1 MTSRYKMKLQS
12 HLVSMSIY
20 WSGNQHVGQ
29 ASRLQLNKIFSQASD
44 LEPTPRKAGR
54 LRYKSMAKH
63 RLCGVIISLAL
74 AVATAISALAAGD
87 KIDLEALTKKAQE
100 GDRQAQYDLGMVY
113 YSGKDEIPRNM
124 ELGAEWFL
132 KSAKQ
137 GHTEAQFAIGRCYFY
152 GRGVPRDKVLGV
164 EWYHQAALKDHIQAT
179 YELGDC
185 YFIGEG
191 VERDHAKSIEWFSKS
206 AAQGEKGAQF
216 RIARI
221 LETGDPSVRNPLQ
234 ALEEYKKSASGGDA
248 FAEYLVGT
256 FYEEGKGVPQ
266 DIARAIQ
273 SYKTAAPKLEDARA
287 KLAYFY
293 GQGRGVEKDPI
304 EAYKWL
310 EAAKSSASGDLAL
323 KQLKAELEATLTPE
337 QRKAAAEKI
346 EAYIKQHNIQQD
358 EL

>member
-1 MTSRYKMKLQS
+1 
-12 HLVSMSIY
+12 MSIY
-20 WSGNQHVGQ
+20 WSGNQPVGQ
-29 ASRLQLNKIFSQASD
+29 ASRLPSNGIFSQASD

-54 LRYKSMAKH
+54 QRYNSIFRN
-63 RLCGVIISLAL
+63 RLCGLILSLAL
-74 AVATAISALAAGD
+74 AVATAISAHAAGD
-87 KIDLEALTKKAQE
+87 KFDLEALTKKAQE

-113 YSGKDEIPRNM
+113 YAGKYELPRNV

-137 GHTEAQFAIGRCYFY
+137 GHTEAEFSIGRCYFD
-152 GRGVPRDKVLGV
+152 GRGVPRNRVVGV
-164 EWYHQAALKDHIQAT
+164 EWYRQAAMKDHIQAT

-191 VERDHAKSIEWFSKS
+191 VKRDHAESLKWFSKS

-221 LETGDPSVRNPLQ
+221 YEDGDPSVRDPLQ
-234 ALEEYKKSASGGDA
+234 ALEAYKKSASGGDP

-256 FYEEGKGVPQ
+256 FYEQGKGVPQ

-273 SYKTAAPKLEDARA
+273 SYKMAAPKSEDARLR
-287 KLAYFY
+287 LAQLY
-293 GQGRGVEKDPI
+293 GQGKGVEADPV

-310 EAAKSSASGDLAL
+310 ETAKMSASGDLVL
-323 KQLKAELEATLTPE
+323 SKLKADLEATLTPE
-337 QRKAAAEKI
+337 QRKAAAAKI

-358 EL
+358 EE

>member
-1 MTSRYKMKLQS
+1 MKLQS
-12 HLVSMSIY
+12 NLVSLSIY
-20 WSGNQHVGQ
+20 WSGNQCVGQ
-29 ASRLQLNKIFSQASD
+29 ASRLPSNGIFSQASD

-54 LRYKSMAKH
+54 RRDNSISKH
-63 RLCGVIISLAL
+63 RLFGLILSLAL

-87 KIDLEALTKKAQE
+87 KFDLEALTKKAQE

-113 YSGKDEIPRNM
+113 YSGKYEIPRNV

-137 GHTEAQFAIGRCYFY
+137 GHTEAQFATGRCYFY
-152 GRGVPRDKVLGV
+152 GRGVPRDRVVGA
-164 EWYHQAALKDHIQAT
+164 EWYHQAAMKDHIQAT

-191 VERDHAKSIEWFSKS
+191 VKRDHAESLKWFSKS

-221 LETGDPSVRNPLQ
+221 FEDGDPSVRDPLK
-234 ALEEYKKSASGGDA
+234 ALEEYKKSANGGNA
-248 FAEYLVGT
+248 YAEYLVGT
-256 FYEEGKGVPQ
+256 YYEQGKGVPQ

-273 SYKTAAPKLEDARA
+273 SYKIAAPKSEDARA
-287 KLAYFY
+287 RLAYFY
-293 GQGRGVEKDPI
+293 GQGIGVSADPV

-310 EAAKSSASGDLAL
+310 ETVKLSASDDEELS
-323 KQLKAELEATLTPE
+323 KLKAELEATLTPE
-337 QRKAAAEKI
+337 QRKAAAAKI
-346 EAYIKQHNIQQD
+346 EAYLKQHNIQQD
-358 EL
+358 EQ

>member
-1 MTSRYKMKLQS
+1 
-12 HLVSMSIY
+12 MSIY

-29 ASRLQLNKIFSQASD
+29 ASRLPSNGIFSQASD

-54 LRYKSMAKH
+54 QRYNSNFQN
-63 RLCGVIISLAL
+63 RLCGLILSLAL
-74 AVATAISALAAGD
+74 ALTSAVSALAAGD
-87 KIDLEALTKKAQE
+87 KFDLEALTKKAQE

-113 YSGKDEIPRNM
+113 YAGKYEIPRNV

-132 KSAKQ
+132 KSAQQ

-152 GRGVPRDKVLGV
+152 GRGVPRDRVVGV
-164 EWYHQAALKDHIQAT
+164 EWYHQAAMKDHRQAT

-191 VERDHAKSIEWFSKS
+191 VKRNHAESLKWFSKS

-221 LETGDPSVRNPLQ
+221 YEDGDPSVRDPLQ
-234 ALEEYKKSASGGDA
+234 ALEAYKKSASGGSA
-248 FAEYLVGT
+248 FAEFLVGT
-256 FYEEGKGVPQ
+256 FYEEGKGVPK

-273 SYKTAAPKLEDARA
+273 SYKIAAPKSEDARA
-287 KLAYFY
+287 RLAYLY
-293 GQGRGVEKDPI
+293 GQGKGVEADPV

-310 EAAKSSASGDLAL
+310 ETAKMSASDDAAL
-323 KQLKAELEATLTPE
+323 SKLKADLEATLTPE
-337 QRKAAAEKI
+337 QRKAAAAKI
-346 EAYIKQHNIQQD
+346 EAYIKEHNIQQD
-358 EL
+358 EE

>member
-1 MTSRYKMKLQS
+1 
-12 HLVSMSIY
+12 MSIY

-29 ASRLQLNKIFSQASD
+29 ASRLPSKGIFLQASD
-44 LEPTPRKAGR
+44 LEPTPRKAGHQ
-54 LRYKSMAKH
+54 RYNSISKQ
-63 RLCGVIISLAL
+63 RLCSLMLSMAL

-132 KSAKQ
+132 KSAQQ
-137 GHTEAQFAIGRCYFY
+137 GHTEAQFATGRCYFY
-152 GRGVPRDKVLGV
+152 GRGVPRDKVVGV
-164 EWYHQAALKDHIQAT
+164 EWYRQAALKDHIQAT
-179 YELGDC
+179 YRMGDC

-191 VERDHAKSIEWFSKS
+191 VKRDHAESLKWFSKA

-216 RIARI
+216 RVAR
-221 LETGDPSVRNPLQ
+221 LFEDGDPSVRNPLQ
-234 ALEEYKKSASGGDA
+234 ALEAYKKSASGGDP

-256 FYEEGKGVPQ
+256 FYEQGKGAPQ

-273 SYKTAAPKLEDARA
+273 SYKIAAPKSEDARA
-287 KLAYFY
+287 RLAYFY
-293 GQGRGVEKDPI
+293 GQGIGVEADPV

-310 EAAKSSASGDLAL
+310 ETAKSSASGDLVL
-323 KQLKAELEATLTPE
+323 SKLKAELEATLTPE
-337 QRKAAAEKI
+337 QRKAAAAKI
-346 EAYIKQHNIQQD
+346 EAYIKEHNIQQD
-358 EL
+358 EE

>member
-1 MTSRYKMKLQS
+1 
-12 HLVSMSIY
+12 MSIY

-29 ASRLQLNKIFSQASD
+29 ASRLPLNEIFSQASD

-132 KSAKQ
+132 KSAQQ
-137 GHTEAQFAIGRCYFY
+137 GHTEAQFATGRCYFY
-152 GRGVPRDKVLGV
+152 GRGVPRDKVVGV
-164 EWYHQAALKDHIQAT
+164 EWYRQAALKDHIQAT
-179 YELGDC
+179 YALGDC
-185 YFIGEG
+185 YFVGEG
-191 VERDHAKSIEWFSKS
+191 VERDHAKSLEWFSKS
-206 AAQGEKGAQF
+206 AAQGEQGAQF

-221 LETGDPSVRNPLQ
+221 LEKGDPSVRNPLQ
-234 ALEEYKKSASGGDA
+234 ALEAYKKSASGGDP

-256 FYEEGKGVPQ
+256 FYEQGKGVPQ

-273 SYKTAAPKLEDARA
+273 SYKIAAPKSEDARA
-287 KLAYFY
+287 KLAQLY
-293 GQGRGVEKDPI
+293 GQGKGVAADPV

-310 EAAKSSASGDLAL
+310 ETAKSSASGDLVL
-323 KQLKAELEATLTPE
+323 SKLKAELEATLTPE
-337 QRKAAAEKI
+337 QRKSATAKI
-346 EAYIKQHNIQQD
+346 EAYIKEHNIQQD
-358 EL
+358 EE